1 MKRIISL
8 CLALTLLA
16 VVFCLPA
23 NAASVYL
30 SGPSSAESGSTV
42 TFSVQASAG
51 EGLTGLSATI
61 IPDSGLVV
69 KSVSGCPAGWLS
81 ASNTNAI
88 SIAGTSAVSSV
99 SITITCEV
107 TGNPGDSRTL
117 TLSNVKTSDP
127 NGNDAAAGGSSKT
140 ISVAAPKSGENRLA
154 SLSASGYSISFNEN
168 TTTYDIGKVPF
179 DVKSIS
185 INAKAKDPEASVK
198 IAGNGLVVGQNTI
211 TVTVTA
217 PNGSAKQYYIKVVR
231 EQDPNYKPGSDGTLS
246 ELSISNG
253 TMSPVFDS
261 KIKEYV
267 VYLPYEVETFSAEGK
282 AAAEKALGVKNIEEA
297 KLKVGTNELSVVCT
311 AEDESKTEYKLY
323 VVRMDQFGG
332 KDTVGVPASLLDK
345 VAEPEAKDEEPVE
358 VKQGVSPVVLAIAAV
373 ACLLLGF
380 AIGAVVFRKKDKA
393 VEPELED
400 EVLAEAPET
409 SEDATPFKVDD
420 NYLKYF
426 EDPDKKE

>member
-1 MKRIISL
+1 MKKLLSIIL
-8 CLALTLLA
+8 VLTIFA
-16 VVFCLPA
+16 VAFCIPA
-23 NAASVYL
+23 NAASVSL
-30 SGPSSAESGSTV
+30 SGPTSAESGSTV

-88 SIAGTSAVSSV
+88 SIAGTNTVSSV
-99 SITITCEV
+99 SVTITCEV

-117 TLSNVKTSDP
+117 TISNVKTSNA
-127 NGNDAAAGGSSKT
+127 NGQDSAAGGSSKT

-179 DVKSIS
+179 DVSSIS
-185 INAKAKDPEASVK
+185 INAKAKDPEASVR

-217 PNGSAKQYYIKVVR
+217 PNGSSKQYYIKVVR

-253 TMSPVFDS
+253 TLSPVFDS
-261 KIKEYV
+261 KVKEYV

-282 AAAEKALGVKNIEEA
+282 AAAEKALGVKNVEEA
-297 KLKVGTNELSVVCT
+297 KLEVGTNELKVVCT
-311 AEDESKTEYKLY
+311 AEDESKTEYILY

-345 VAEPEAKDEEPVE
+345 AEEPEVEEEAPAQ
-358 VKQGVSPVVLAIAAV
+358 VKQGVSPIVLAIAAV

-380 AIGAVVFRKKDKA
+380 AIGAVVFKKKDKA

-400 EVLAEAPET
+400 EVLAQAPES
-409 SEDATPFKVDD
+409 SEEREPFTVDD

-426 EDPDKKE
+426 EDTDKKE

>member
-1 MKRIISL
+1 MKKLLSIIL
-8 CLALTLLA
+8 VLTLFA
-16 VVFCLPA
+16 VAFCIPA
-23 NAASVYL
+23 NAASVSL
-30 SGPSSAESGSTV
+30 SGPTSAESGSTV

-88 SIAGTSAVSSV
+88 SIAGTNTVSSV
-99 SITITCEV
+99 SVTITCEV

-117 TLSNVKTSDP
+117 TISNVKTSNA
-127 NGNDAAAGGSSKT
+127 NGQDSAAGGSSKT

-154 SLSASGYSISFNEN
+154 SLSASGYSISFSEN

-179 DVKSIS
+179 DVSSIS

-198 IAGNGLVVGQNTI
+198 IAGNGLVVGPNTI

-253 TMSPVFDS
+253 TMSPVFDP

-297 KLKVGTNELSVVCT
+297 KLKVGTNELKVVCT
-311 AEDESKTEYKLY
+311 AEDESKTEYILY

-345 VAEPEAKDEEPVE
+345 VAEPEVKDEEPVA

-380 AIGAVVFRKKDKA
+380 AIGAAVFRKKDKA
-393 VEPELED
+393 VEPELDD
-400 EVLAEAPET
+400 EVLPETPET
-409 SEDATPFKVDD
+409 SENAAPFTVDD

-426 EDPDKKE
+426 DDTDKKE

>member
-1 MKRIISL
+1 MKKIIPL
-8 CLALTLLA
+8 CIVLAIF
-16 VVFCLPA
+16 VVALCIPA
-23 NAASVYL
+23 SAASVYL

-88 SIAGTSAVSSV
+88 SVAGTSAVSSV

-154 SLSASGYSISFNEN
+154 SLAASGYSISFNEN

-231 EQDPNYKPGSDGTLS
+231 EQDPNYKPGSDGSLS

-253 TMSPVFDS
+253 TLSPVFDP

-282 AAAEKALGVKNIEEA
+282 AAAEKALGVKNIEET
-297 KLKVGTNELSVVCT
+297 KLQVGTNEFKLVCT
-311 AEDESKTEYKLY
+311 AEDESKTEYILY
-323 VVRMDQFGG
+323 VVRMDEFGG

-345 VAEPEAKDEEPVE
+345 ADEPEVKEEEPAQ
-358 VKQGVSPVVLAIAAV
+358 VKQGVSPVILGIAAV

-380 AIGAVVFRKKDKA
+380 AIGAVVFNKKNKA
-393 VEPELED
+393 DVIED
-400 EVLAEAPET
+400 EPQIEPVEATE
-409 SEDATPFKVDD
+409 SDEIFKVDD
-420 NYLKYF
+420 NYLNYF
-426 EDPDKKE
+426 EDEDKK